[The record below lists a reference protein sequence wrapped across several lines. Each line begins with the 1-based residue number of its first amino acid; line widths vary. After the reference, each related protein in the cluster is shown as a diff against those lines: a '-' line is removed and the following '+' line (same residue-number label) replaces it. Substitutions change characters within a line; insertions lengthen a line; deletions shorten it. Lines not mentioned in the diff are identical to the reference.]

1 MKSFLITSLVLV
13 LGIVVVAMLP
23 LAPIAHQILV
33 VLLGGNALMALSFAL
48 LVSGEN
54 N

>member
-1 MKSFLITSLVLV
+1 MKPLLIVALTLVLSV
-13 LGIVVVAMLP
+13 VVVALLP
-23 LAPIAHQILV
+23 LAPVAHQILICM
-33 VLLGGNALMALSFAL
+33 LGGNALMALAFAL